1 MSLSANESM
10 RLIERAQAGDA
21 QAMSLMVEENLAL
34 VKFVVKRYIGRNVEY
49 DDLLQLGSMGLVKA
63 IQNFNTAY
71 EVRFSTYAVPVILG
85 EVRRYLRDNCLIR
98 VSRTI
103 RENALR
109 IYRFKEQYEKEH
121 GEEPT
126 LAAIAEALKM
136 DAEDALLALDSLA
149 PTRSL
154 SEPIGT
160 AEGSLT
166 LGDTVGADPTDEM
179 DDRIALEQM
188 LSGLDER
195 ERIILERRYYAS
207 HTQSAIA
214 ADLGMTQVQV
224 SRLEGKIIKRLRETA
239 KVANV

>member
-1 MSLSANESM
+1 MNESIQ
-10 RLIERAQAGDA
+10 LIMRAQAGDQ
-21 QAMSLMVEENLAL
+21 QALSTMVEENLAL
-34 VKFVVKRYIGRNVEY
+34 VKFVVRRYAGRNVEY
-49 DDLLQLGSMGLVKA
+49 EDLLQLGSMGLVKA
-63 IQNFNTAY
+63 IQNFNTEY

-103 RENALR
+103 RENALK
-109 IYRFKEQYEKEH
+109 IHRFRESFEKER
-121 GEEPT
+121 GEDPT
-126 LAAIAEALKM
+126 LSQIAEALGM
-136 DAEDALLALDSLA
+136 DQEDALLALDSLA

-154 SEPIGT
+154 SEPIGG

-166 LGDTVGADPTDEM
+166 LGDTVGADPTAEM

-188 LSGLDER
+188 LSGLEER
-195 ERIILERRYYAS
+195 ERIILERRYFAS

-239 KVANV
+239 QVANM